1 MNIQFIGAVG
11 TVTGSK
17 YLLSFGSQKILV
29 DCGLFQG
36 LKELRL
42 RNWAPLPFK
51 PSDVRYVL
59 LTHAHIDHTGYIP
72 LLVKNGFRGKIYCSY
87 GTAELCK
94 ILLPDSGYLQEEDA
108 NFASKHGFSKHAP
121 ALPLYT
127 IKDAEESLKYFHPLD
142 FDHVVDLGKE
152 VTFTLLPAGHILGAS
167 MIKIRDGKTTLL
179 FSGDL
184 GRPKDI
190 IMNPPKIVEEIDFLI
205 LESTYGDRL
214 HNALDPK
221 EELAKVINRTAGR
234 GGVIIIPA
242 FAVGRAQSVLY
253 LIYQLKNEKGIP
265 DIPVYLDSPMARDA
279 TDLYCDFGNEHRL
292 SEPKCLSMC
301 KEAKIINTPDES
313 KELDFKQTPKIIVT
327 ASGMAT
333 GGRVVHHLKAFI
345 SDERNTV
352 LFIGFQ
358 AAGTRGEAL
367 VHKVEKIKL
376 HGEYYPVRA
385 EVVLQDSLSA
395 HADYKEILEWLAHFK
410 HAPKE
415 VFLTH
420 GEPAQA
426 EALCLKIKKT
436 FGWHCRIPKYLENVN
451 LSTSKEV

>member
-1 MNIQFIGAVG
+1 MKIQFIGATG

-17 YLLSFGSQKILV
+17 YLLSTASQKILV

-42 RNWAPLPFK
+42 RNWSPLPFK
-51 PSDVRYVL
+51 PSEIKSLL

-72 LLVKNGFRGKIYCSY
+72 LLIKNGFRGKIYCSY

-94 ILLPDSGYLQEEDA
+94 ILLLDSGFLQEEDA
-108 NFASKHGFSKHAP
+108 RFANKHGFSKHKP

-127 IKDAEESLKYFHPLD
+127 MKDAEESLKYFHPLD
-142 FDHVVDLGKE
+142 FDHEVNLGKE
-152 VTFTLLPAGHILGAS
+152 LTFTLLPAGHILGAS
-167 MIKIRDGKTTLL
+167 MIKVRDAETTLL

-184 GRPKDI
+184 GRPHDI
-190 IMNPPKIVEEIDFLI
+190 IMKPPEIVEETDFLV

-214 HNALDPK
+214 HNILDPK
-221 EELAKVINRTAGR
+221 EELAEVINRTAHR
-234 GGVIIIPA
+234 GGVLIIPA
-242 FAVGRAQSVLY
+242 FAVGRAQTVLY
-253 LIYQLKNEKGIP
+253 LMYQLKNEKRIP

-279 TDLYCDFGNEHRL
+279 ANLYCNFGDEHRL
-292 SEPKCLSMC
+292 SESECLLMC
-301 KEAKIINTPDES
+301 RGAKIINTPEES
-313 KELDFKQTPKIIVT
+313 KELDFKQTPKIIIT

-352 LFIGFQ
+352 LFTGFQ

-367 VHKVEKIKL
+367 IHGVEKIKF

-385 EVVLQDSLSA
+385 EIVLQDSLSA
-395 HADYKEILEWLAHFK
+395 HADYKEILDWLAHFK
-410 HAPKE
+410 RPPKE

-426 EALCLKIKKT
+426 EALCLKIKET
-436 FGWHCRIPKYLENVN
+436 LGWHCRIPKYLESVN
-451 LSTSKEV
+451 LTNPNFG